1 MQNCTFITIFI
12 TLWLISTN
20 LFSQSAPQLTLH
32 LDQPGATVSPTL
44 YGLMT
49 EEINHSYDGGL
60 YAELI
65 RNRIFKDNT
74 KTPDHWTMIQE
85 SGAEGIMSLDHNQKI
100 NNALTVC
107 LRVDIENCGKQIGVS
122 NDGYWGV
129 PVKPNTTYK
138 GSFYA
143 KSSGS
148 ENKTLTVG
156 IESVDGKTIYA
167 SAIVSRVC
175 NKWQEYH
182 FTLTTPSDI
191 QSTADAKFVIL
202 ANEKGIYWFN
212 LVSLFPPTYDNRP
225 NGNRPDIMNMLA
237 AMKPAFLRF
246 PGGNYLGGNM
256 FSSRFEW
263 EKTIG
268 NMADRPGHM
277 SPWGYRSTDGMG
289 LLEFLEWCEDLKMQ
303 PVLAVFAGYTLN
315 RDHLDSGAF
324 LKPFVDDALNEIQYI
339 TGDLTTKWGAERAKD
354 GHPQPFTLNYVEIGN
369 EDGFDLSVSYAQR
382 YLQFYD
388 AIKAKYPNLHIIST
402 VGGRDP
408 LGRRVPAPSRDLEIV
423 DEHYYRSASQMESN
437 ASQFDSYS
445 RTGLKVFVG
454 EWATREGSPTT
465 NMNAA
470 LGDAAWM
477 TGMERNSD
485 LVTMASYAPLFVN
498 VNQGAMQWKS
508 DLIGYNAL
516 ECYGSPSYYAQ
527 TMFCSN
533 IGNKVV
539 PITGE
544 HIPTQLQKLT
554 AKDSMK
560 GLTPK
565 EIPALFYVATRDTSS
580 GMIYLK
586 IVNTLDTLQKVMI
599 HFEGKSK
606 IIPTGE
612 SIILNANSPG
622 QTNSINNPDNIVP
635 HTMIVKRIGKKFNQI
650 LPAYSITVMRIK
662 TRQQ

>member
-1 MQNCTFITIFI
+1 MRHHQVFGMILAMWFMQMNIFAHS
-12 TLWLISTN
+12 STT
-20 LFSQSAPQLTLH
+20 LTLQ
-32 LDQPGATVSPTL
+32 LNQPGVRVSPIL

-65 RNRIFKDNT
+65 QNRIFKDNP
-74 KTPDHWTMIQE
+74 KIPVHWNLIQGGDAQG
-85 SGAEGIMSLDHNQKI
+85 SISLDHRQKI

-107 LRVDIENCGKQIGVS
+107 LRVDIENCGNQIGIS
-122 NDGYWGV
+122 NDGYWGIAV
-129 PVKPNTTYK
+129 NPNITYK

-148 ENKTLTVG
+148 GNKIVTVG
-156 IESVDGKTIYA
+156 IESADGKTVYA
-167 SAIVSRVC
+167 STKVSGVSD
-175 NKWQEYH
+175 KWQEYH
-182 FTLTTPSDI
+182 FTFTTPVNI
-191 QSTADAKFVIL
+191 QPTADAKFVIL
-202 ANEKGIYWFN
+202 AHEKGSYWFN
-212 LVSLFPPTYDNRP
+212 LVSLFPPTYDNTP
-225 NGNRPDIMNMLA
+225 NGNRPDIMKMLA

-246 PGGNYLGGNM
+246 PGGNYLEGNM

-268 NMADRPGHM
+268 NMSDRPGHM
-277 SPWGYRSTDGMG
+277 SPWGYRSADGMG

-324 LKPFVDDALNEIQYI
+324 LKPFVEDALNEIQYV
-339 TGDLTTKWGAERAKD
+339 TGDVTTKWGAKRAKD
-354 GHPQPFTLNYVEIGN
+354 GHPQPFTLNYLEIGN
-369 EDGFDLSVSYAQR
+369 EDGFDLSGSYAQR

-388 AIKAKYPNLHIIST
+388 AIKAKYPHLHIIST
-402 VGGRDP
+402 VGGKDP
-408 LGRRVPAPSRDLEIV
+408 LGRRVPAPSRDLNIV
-423 DEHYYRSASQMESN
+423 DEHYYRSAFQMEEN

-445 RTGLKVFVG
+445 RKGPKVFVG

-485 LVTMASYAPLFVN
+485 LVIMASYAPLFVN
-498 VNQGAMQWKS
+498 VNPGGMEWRS

-516 ECYGSPSYYAQ
+516 TSYGSPSYYAQ
-527 TMFCSN
+527 TMFSN
-533 IGNKVV
+533 NLGDRVV

-544 HIPTQLQKLT
+544 NIPTQLQKLS
-554 AKDSMK
+554 AKDSAA
-560 GLTPK
+560 GVQPK
-565 EIPALFYVATRDTSS
+565 KIPALFYVATRDTSS

-586 IVNTLDTLQKVMI
+586 MVNTLGTPQEVMI
-599 HFEGKSK
+599 DFAGKAR

-612 SIILNANSPG
+612 AVVLHANHPEE
-622 QTNSINNPDNIVP
+622 TNSINNPDNIVP
-635 HTMIVKRIGKKFNQI
+635 HSMIIKGISRKFTHI
-650 LPAYSITVMRIK
+650 FPAYSITVLRIK
-662 TRQQ
+662 TK